1 MLTTQE
7 EFIMNTNTEE
17 KVFTL
22 TESQIREAFG
32 YRSLKMDN
40 ATIFYDYKSYDQGG
54 FNYPELTAYITIIDE
69 EGNISSH
76 YIDRANEEV
85 FGLDREHF
93 FMESLYDKEREK
105 AYIKQYAELFIE
117 TKVESIYGGNGIEK
131 AWGYAREKAE
141 KEENE

>member
-1 MLTTQE
+1 M
-7 EFIMNTNTEE
+7 E

-22 TESQIREAFG
+22 TESQIRTAFG
-32 YRSLKMDN
+32 YRALEIDN
-40 ATIFYDYKSYDQGG
+40 ATVFYDYKSYDQGG

-69 EGNISSH
+69 NGTISSH
-76 YIDRANEEV
+76 SISRADEEV

-93 FMESLYDKEREK
+93 FIESSYNKERER

-117 TKVESIYGGNGIEK
+117 TKVSSVYGRNGIEA
-131 AWGYAREKAE
+131 AWKYAREKAE

>member
-1 MLTTQE
+1 M
-7 EFIMNTNTEE
+7 E

-22 TESQIREAFG
+22 TETQIREAFG
-32 YRSLKMDN
+32 YRPLKMDDN
-40 ATIFYDYKSYDQGG
+40 TTVFYDYKSIDQGG

-105 AYIKQYAELFIE
+105 TYIKQYAELFIE
-117 TKVESIYGGNGIEK
+117 TKVESVYGGNGIEK
-131 AWGYAREKAE
+131 AWEYARKKAAE